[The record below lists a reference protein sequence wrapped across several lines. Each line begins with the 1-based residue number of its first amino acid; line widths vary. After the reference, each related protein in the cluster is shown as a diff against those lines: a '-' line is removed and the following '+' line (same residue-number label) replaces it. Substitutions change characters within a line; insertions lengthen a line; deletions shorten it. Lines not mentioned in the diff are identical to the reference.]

1 MSLFRRTAR
10 EAAPR
15 LSSGERV
22 LAWARADA
30 GTVLAGTRDALHVV
44 ESSNGPVPT
53 QGLRLPWEQVEAA
66 GWDDPSSTLRVT
78 VAGGVPGDASHTYR
92 LDDASALLQLIRERV
107 TASVVLQRQVP
118 VQGAGGATVVA
129 RRAPSGAVDV
139 LWSVRYDEGTNP
151 SDPSV
156 RAAVAEAL
164 ARAKDDVGHP

>member
-1 MSLFRRTAR
+1 VSLFRRTAR
-10 EAAPR
+10 QAAPR

-22 LAWARADA
+22 LAWARADD

-44 ESSNGPVPT
+44 AGTGPGPS
-53 QGLRLPWEQVEAA
+53 QELRLPWEQVEAA
-66 GWDDPSSTLRVT
+66 GWDDPTSTLRVT
-78 VAGGVPGDASHTYR
+78 VVDGVPGEAHAYR
-92 LDDASALLQLIRERV
+92 LDDASALLQLLRERV

-118 VQGAGGATVVA
+118 VPGAGGATVVA

-156 RAAVAEAL
+156 RAAVTEAL